1 MAARKPD
8 IQYITQFYVHGSEAR
23 VLELKPARKQSRTVL
38 PKAAPESKKEISLKV
53 DPVACCA
60 LVVAFVMLVVMIV
73 GVVQYLDICEEHRLM
88 QDYVV
93 RLQNS
98 NVELRQTYEAGYD
111 IAEIETMA
119 LALGMV
125 HLEDAETTVIHPV
138 VPTAEPEPTWWENIC
153 WRFEQLFA

>member
-23 VLELKPARKQSRTVL
+23 VLELKPERKKSRTVL
-38 PKAAPESKKEISLKV
+38 PKAAPNSNKEILVKI
-53 DPVACCA
+53 DPVAICA
-60 LVVAFVMLVVMIV
+60 LVVAAVMLVLMVV
-73 GVVQYLDICEEHRLM
+73 GTVQYLDVCKEHRLM
-88 QDYVV
+88 QDYVA
-93 RLQNS
+93 RLQNT
-98 NVELRQTYEAGYD
+98 NVELRQTYEAGYN

-125 HLEDAETTVIHPV
+125 HLDQAETAVIHPV
-138 VPTAEPEPTWWENIC
+138 VPVAEPEPTWWENIC

>member
-23 VLELKPARKQSRTVL
+23 VLELKPARKKSRTVL
-38 PKAAPESKKEISLKV
+38 PKAAPDSNKEIPIKV
-53 DPVACCA
+53 DPVAYCA
-60 LVVAFVMLVVMIV
+60 LLVAAVMLVLMIV
-73 GVVQYLDICEEHRLM
+73 GIVQYLGICEEHRLM
-88 QDYVV
+88 QDYVA
-93 RLQNS
+93 RLQNT
-98 NVELRQTYEAGYD
+98 NIELQQIYEAGYD
-111 IAEIETMA
+111 IEEIETMA

-125 HLEDAETTVIHPV
+125 HLDQAETAVIHPV